1 MFISIIKELMGTE
14 IAECNEICQALID
27 NEYGSSN
34 TSSHEEE
41 LSNFSG
47 NINLY
52 YSEIHIY
59 QLLNK
64 PWTSLLLT

>member
-1 MFISIIKELMGTE
+1 MSTNIIKELMGTE

-27 NEYGSSN
+27 NEYGNSN
-34 TSSHEEE
+34 TSSHEE
-41 LSNFSG
+41 LRSFSG

-64 PWTSLLLT
+64 PWTSLSLT